1 MISDGILPPVERPT
15 STARR
20 VTTAISERLP
30 PDHLAWLKDFS
41 VVMHRRYAYPPMHPS
56 RVAAEE
62 VAFAALGR
70 ALERYPEIA
79 ITVSRNQ
86 LAIGAGFSDPKNPAL
101 CELAERVHRRGIGA
115 ITMRAGMSLEEFDS
129 LLTRIVEAKSSAEDD
144 EALPGRSLGL
154 HVAVEMLTYE
164 GLALSD
170 EVDTDDDSASDVTSD
185 RLWRELAQAALA
197 GWDGADGEGSGG
209 GGSGDVA
216 GDVAGAVSTELDD
229 SAAPGAGD
237 GSGDGGSPESA
248 SGRPSAPRPSVQLTE
263 AESAAKMARRI
274 NQRAHDQTFAAK
286 VLGSIIK
293 VGRQSRRRGRTGSG
307 AVAARLRDVMK
318 RLEPATLKALLDS
331 EPSPEKKRL
340 LVLQGVDALPV
351 SVVLDWIEAAAANS
365 GKSISPYLLR
375 LMKKLSGQARRRR
388 DGGPDEGGESLR
400 QAAKALVEGWSLEP
414 NETAAHS
421 TLLEQ
426 IANHEKGE
434 KPYDVAASAGAERV
448 LQMALETDAFGPDVA
463 GSVDQLIDHRLLAK
477 AFGCFDEF
485 PDSKT
490 AVPSILAFLEAPETL
505 RRVLLTEPIEADGA
519 RKLLARCGPATI
531 DPLLDALA
539 LSESQPTRELIL
551 DRLRELG
558 EAAREP
564 ILGRLAG
571 SEWYVLRNLLALLV
585 AMPAIPADLQI
596 DSYAKHEEPTVR
608 VEALRLLA
616 RIPEKRGEAI
626 HAALSDMDSRVVY
639 AALDAAAADGLPRR
653 SALRVLQVLQR
664 AAEDSDVRVRGIALL
679 DNVPLAVARDW
690 LLSLVLRTRGV
701 FFWRRWVLQPR
712 SPEVLAALRVLA
724 SEWKNDF
731 KASTALRLAAQ
742 SGDEHVRQAVGIAAR
757 K

>member
-1 MISDGILPPVERPT
+1 MISDGILRPVERPT
-15 STARR
+15 SSAKR
-20 VTTAISERLP
+20 VTTATSERLP

-56 RVAAEE
+56 RVAAEA

-115 ITMRAGMSLEEFDS
+115 ITMRAGMSSEEFDS

-144 EALPGRSLGL
+144 EALPERSLGL

-170 EVDTDDDSASDVTSD
+170 EVDTDDGSASDVTSD

-216 GDVAGAVSTELDD
+216 GAASTELDD
-229 SAAPGAGD
+229 RAAPAAGD

-248 SGRPSAPRPSVQLTE
+248 SGRPSAPRPSVHPTE
-263 AESAAKMARRI
+263 AESAARVAKRI
-274 NQRAHDQTFAAK
+274 NQRAHDQTFAAT
-286 VLGSIIK
+286 VLSSIIK

-307 AVAARLRDVMK
+307 AVAARVRDVMK

-340 LVLQGVDALPV
+340 LLLQGVDALPV
-351 SVVLDWIEAAAANS
+351 SVVLDWIEAAAASS

-448 LQMALETDAFGPDVA
+448 FQMALETDAFGPDVA

-485 PDSKT
+485 PGSQT
-490 AVPSILAFLEAPETL
+490 AVPSILVFLEAPETL

-519 RKLLARCGPATI
+519 RKLLARCGPASI

-539 LSESQPTRELIL
+539 LSESQPTRQLIL

-585 AMPAIPADLQI
+585 AMPAIPADLQV
-596 DSYAKHEEPTVR
+596 DAYAKHEEPTVR

-626 HAALSDMDSRVVY
+626 HTALSDTDSRVVH
-639 AALDAAAADGLPRR
+639 AALDAAAAGLPRR

-664 AAEDSDVRVRGIALL
+664 AAENSDVRVRGIALL
-679 DNVPLAVARDW
+679 DDVPLAVARDW

-724 SEWKNDF
+724 FEWKNDL

-742 SGDEHVRQAVGIAAR
+742 SGDEHVRAAVGIAAR